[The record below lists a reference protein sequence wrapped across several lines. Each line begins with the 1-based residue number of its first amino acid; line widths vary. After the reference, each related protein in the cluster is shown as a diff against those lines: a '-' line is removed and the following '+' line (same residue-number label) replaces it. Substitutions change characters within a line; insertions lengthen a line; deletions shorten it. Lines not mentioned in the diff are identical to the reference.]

1 MSSKC
6 KIHRGFQN
14 ASVWGEKR
22 TYKHLI
28 NIFILMLEL
37 NILDI
42 LGYKKILKLMS
53 PVFFLNVTVKE
64 HLKLEM

>member
-1 MSSKC
+1 
-6 KIHRGFQN
+6 
-14 ASVWGEKR
+14 
-22 TYKHLI
+22 
-28 NIFILMLEL
+28 MLEL

-64 HLKLEM
+64 DLKLEM